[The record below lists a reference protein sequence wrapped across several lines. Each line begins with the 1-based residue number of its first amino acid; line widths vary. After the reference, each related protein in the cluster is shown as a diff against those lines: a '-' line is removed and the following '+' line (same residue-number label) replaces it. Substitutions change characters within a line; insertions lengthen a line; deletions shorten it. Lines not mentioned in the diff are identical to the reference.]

1 MNKTGEVWTAQMK
14 CFKMGSI
21 SALSDQWFKS
31 YACLNVNYIAKHDKK
46 IIIFHFNIEFLAF
59 LFRYKNLNSV
69 VRKAQL
75 MCSKM
80 GSISAFSDKWFR
92 SYAFLKVGCLA
103 KNSFK
108 NHGS

>member
-1 MNKTGEVWTAQMK
+1 MNKTGEVWIAQIK

-21 SALSDQWFKS
+21 SALS
-31 YACLNVNYIAKHDKK
+31 N
-46 IIIFHFNIEFLAF
+46 
-59 LFRYKNLNSV
+59 KNLIGV
-69 VRKAQL
+69 VRKAQI
-75 MCSKM
+75 MCFKM